1 MSIKSNAIFSDV
13 SHREPHQKLHSQ
25 LTRNN
30 ITLIQTQLTTLQ
42 NCIRPIRLG
51 RLIKSL
57 ILIILFP
64 CQLLRIKFRS
74 DDLQIMMMRLVLIVR
89 HIDIP
94 IKGSC
99 RFQKS
104 RGSIDQPL
112 LDEIFREGF
121 TKAQVINDVGNIGHV
136 RGQVVTARLGL
147 DVKVSGSA
155 VHEEKAGDHAP
166 RVIFVGP

>member
-1 MSIKSNAIFSDV
+1 MSIKSNAIFLDV
-13 SHREPHQKLHSQ
+13 SHREPHQKLDSQ

-121 TKAQVINDVGNIGHV
+121 TKAQVIMCDMRQIVEVKRRHPISSSIQKKLSRTRCACMIPGLGDWV
-136 RGQVVTARLGL
+136 MRL
-147 DVKVSGSA
+147 
-155 VHEEKAGDHAP
+155 
-166 RVIFVGP
+166 